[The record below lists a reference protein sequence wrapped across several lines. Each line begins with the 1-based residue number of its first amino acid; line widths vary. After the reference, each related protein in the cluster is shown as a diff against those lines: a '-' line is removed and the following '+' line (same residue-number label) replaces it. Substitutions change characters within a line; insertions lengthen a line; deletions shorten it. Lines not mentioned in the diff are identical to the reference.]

1 MAQMNLSRLI
11 PVLPFFLAT
20 ALTLRAEMADGIMAV
35 VNATSITY
43 AEVEDFAAP
52 ALQSLRRQ
60 YADQPDVYR
69 QKYAETLNDSL
80 DQLIE
85 RQLILHSFEVDGY
98 VMPDGVVDQLVHDRI
113 RDRFG
118 DRASLIKTLQA
129 QGITFEQFRKQLR
142 DQYIESAMRNLNV
155 QKSIV
160 ISPYKVQN
168 YYAAHQDDYKQE
180 DQVKLRMIVL
190 NKSGA
195 TDPTTLS
202 LAREIQAKI
211 KEGASFQ
218 EMASIYSQGSQQHQG
233 GDWGWVER
241 SVLRKELAD
250 VAFGLNRGQV
260 SDVLETADTCYL
272 MLVEDKKPAQYRPL
286 TDVRKDI
293 EKILT
298 AQEQATLQKNWMAT
312 LKKKN
317 FVIRFTNT
325 RTEY

>member
-1 MAQMNLSRLI
+1 MAAMNLTRLI
-11 PVLPFFLAT
+11 PVLPFLLAT

-35 VNATSITY
+35 VNANAITY
-43 AEVEDFAAP
+43 AEVEEFAAP

-60 YADQPDVYR
+60 YADQPDLYR
-69 QKYAETLNDSL
+69 QKYTETLNDSL

-85 RQLILHSFEVDGY
+85 RQLILHSFEADGY
-98 VMPDGVVDQLVHDRI
+98 QMPDGVVDQLVHDRI

-118 DRASLIKTLQA
+118 DRTTLIKTLQT
-129 QGITFEQFRKQLR
+129 QGLTFEQFRKQLR
-142 DQYIESAMRNLNV
+142 DQYVESAMRNLNV
-155 QKSIV
+155 QKEIV

-180 DQVKLRMIVL
+180 DQVKLRIIVL

-195 TDPTTLS
+195 SDATTLS
-202 LAREIQAKI
+202 LAKEIQAKI
-211 KEGASFQ
+211 KQGASFQ
-218 EMASIYSQGSQQHQG
+218 EMAAIYSQGSQQHQG

-250 VAFGLNRGQV
+250 VAFALPANQV
-260 SDVLETADTCYL
+260 SEVLETPDTCYL
-272 MLVEDKKPAQYRPL
+272 MIVEAKKPAQYRPL
-286 TDVRKDI
+286 TEVRADI
-293 EKILT
+293 EKILRS
-298 AQEQATLQKNWMAT
+298 QEQANLQKHWMDS

>member
-1 MAQMNLSRLI
+1 MTQMNLSRLI
-11 PVLPFFLAT
+11 PVLPVLLAT

-35 VNATSITY
+35 VNASAITY
-43 AEVEDFAAP
+43 AQVEDFAAP

-85 RQLILHSFEVDGY
+85 RQLILHSFESDGY

-142 DQYIESAMRNLNV
+142 EQYIESAMRNLNV
-155 QKSIV
+155 QKAII

-195 TDPTTLS
+195 TDPTTLT
-202 LAREIQAKI
+202 LAKEIQAKV
-211 KEGASFQ
+211 KQGASFP
-218 EMASIYSQGSQQHQG
+218 EMAAIYSQGSQQHQG

-250 VAFGLNRGQV
+250 VAFGLPVGQV
-260 SDVLETADTCYL
+260 SDVLETPDTCYL
-272 MLVEDKKPAQYRPL
+272 MLVEDKKSAQYRPL
-286 TDVRKDI
+286 ADVRKDI

-298 AQEQATLQKNWMAT
+298 AQEQATLQKNWMDG

-317 FVIRFTNT
+317 FIIRFTNT